1 MYVGCRFVAYLAA
14 VQDYCTAFS
23 GYHLVDMVQCDQVPF
38 CRAMVR
44 DADGHPFVEGQYG
57 GVAWRAS
64 SWYSMVTDRRP
75 KYECRPDWFVV
86 LSQPCAG
93 SAAAQMQHCM
103 RDRPAS
109 EQACPPECNSL
120 HIAFQKGYC
129 NAASCW
135 PPWMLKQLCNST
147 VHEFLNST
155 RLGWCTNKWCPS
167 SCRGQTAADCA
178 GYSTCVHEACAVAA
192 QFVRNF
198 SWAGFKGECKHTA
211 AVDQL
216 LASAGSMFKG
226 QGCSVLNWVD
236 NDTIDLG
243 VLLGKVC
250 QGTYPRPASL
260 MPLLLDGGAAAVA
273 KVWLDVAARQPAS
286 TREILVS
293 GARRSQLSFA
303 STQQAA
309 LIQCAAGYATM
320 DLALSKPWLSH
331 QLLEAVLPPG
341 SAWRV
346 KLKQGVPTCGG
357 TTSSSDVCLD
367 LSSVLGVEWLNGHVE
382 DAQVIPWF
390 VSNTSLSV
398 VQNYCRRA
406 FAPAPTDSAALV
418 VRVNASCDKVSR
430 DTDAIRRQ
438 QATRRMA
445 LALIW
450 YGYVIF
456 LLIGFLVLQLYWR
469 LPERRKSNRGAGSGR
484 CAWLSHT
491 AGRLWHLLCPR
502 VLEYHPG
509 TPQAPRA
516 SGSQSWWVLLAKKAV
531 NGVQALAYCVDV
543 GLDIWTLVELRKN
556 VESFAAD
563 ASAYPSAGDYSKQ
576 LSWRSGHSNMLFWW
590 LVIVFI
596 VQYAAGI
603 LLTLPP
609 TLAAY
614 GIFDYQRLQF
624 SWGCCTLVFFTNAFW
639 IFIGLFF
646 FVGAWYIMVADCYML
661 LAVVGV
667 PARLLQ
673 GNRLNLP
680 AYTTVRYLCEGIV
693 EALPSAL
700 ISTAALNQQLL
711 SQNTDYMQLG
721 VFWMSLIFSMLRI
734 ARELYKLAC
743 LTHDL
748 DACCFSTAILDM
760 IYHVQPQQG
769 AGPAAAHANVSAQG
783 QSGGP
788 DQEGPSSSHSTKAP
802 VSFYG
807 PVVSPPQPD
816 TGMTRD
822 STRVTSEV
830 GLISAG
836 SLGAPQGIFVLQDF
850 EGSGFEAAAAA
861 DGLAAGAGGAEGAV
875 PGSSTSKQRR
885 SCCWR
890 CQSCTEYP
898 TVLAVY
904 VYCCLAC
911 IMVYLLLVCSDV
923 AYPWLLAANPHPE
936 FGCQYDSYGKVV
948 FCGDRWHHTLPPFSE
963 QYNLLMMITS
973 VPGLSK
979 GSNATAECVLPSL
992 TCD

>member
-1 MYVGCRFVAYLAA
+1 
-14 VQDYCTAFS
+14 
-23 GYHLVDMVQCDQVPF
+23 
-38 CRAMVR
+38 
-44 DADGHPFVEGQYG
+44 
-57 GVAWRAS
+57 
-64 SWYSMVTDRRP
+64 
-75 KYECRPDWFVV
+75 
-86 LSQPCAG
+86 
-93 SAAAQMQHCM
+93 
-103 RDRPAS
+103 
-109 EQACPPECNSL
+109 
-120 HIAFQKGYC
+120 
-129 NAASCW
+129 
-135 PPWMLKQLCNST
+135 
-147 VHEFLNST
+147 
-155 RLGWCTNKWCPS
+155 
-167 SCRGQTAADCA
+167 
-178 GYSTCVHEACAVAA
+178 
-192 QFVRNF
+192 
-198 SWAGFKGECKHTA
+198 
-211 AVDQL
+211 
-216 LASAGSMFKG
+216 MFKG
-226 QGCSVLNWVD
+226 KNCSILNWVD
-236 NDTIDLG
+236 SGTTDLNM
-243 VLLGKVC
+243 LLGKVC

-260 MPLLLDGGAAAVA
+260 MPLLSSGGAGAVG
-273 KVWLDVAARQPAS
+273 KVWLYEVAHNHLWSSPSAGGDLLKVAP
-286 TREILVS
+286 
-293 GARRSQLSFA
+293 RSELSFA

-309 LIQCAAGYATM
+309 LIQCAAGYAAM
-320 DLALSKPWLSH
+320 DRALSKPWLSH

-346 KLKQGVPTCGG
+346 KLRQGVPTCGG

-367 LSSVLGVEWLNGHVE
+367 LSEVLRAEGLDE
-382 DAQVIPWF
+382 DMEEAELLPWF
-390 VSNTSLSV
+390 ISNTSLSV
-398 VQNYCRRA
+398 MQAYCRRA
-406 FAPAPTDSAALV
+406 FAPMPTDSPAPAV
-418 VRVNASCDKVSR
+418 NVNASCDKVSR
-430 DTDAIRRQ
+430 DTDTIRRQ

-456 LLIGFLVLQLYWR
+456 LFVGFLVLQLYWR
-469 LPERRKSNRGAGSGR
+469 LPKRRKSNLGSESRR
-484 CAWLSHT
+484 CTWLSHT
-491 AGRLWHLLCPR
+491 AASLWHMLCPR

-516 SGSQSWWVLLAKKAV
+516 SGSQSWWGLLAKKAV

-543 GLDIWTLVELRKN
+543 GLDIWTLVELKKN
-556 VESFAAD
+556 INSFSAD

-576 LSWRSGHSNMLFWW
+576 LEWRSGHSDMLFWW
-590 LVIVFI
+590 LVVVFL

-624 SWGCCTLVFFTNAFW
+624 SWGCCTLVFFTGAFV
-639 IFIGLFF
+639 IFLAMFF
-646 FVGAWYIMVADCYML
+646 FVGAWYILIADCYML

-667 PARLLQ
+667 PAKLLQ

-769 AGPAAAHANVSAQG
+769 GAVPGQG
-783 QSGGP
+783 QLSGGP
-788 DQEGPSSSHSTKAP
+788 GYKGPLSSHSTKAP
-802 VSFYG
+802 G
-807 PVVSPPQPD
+807 LPRGTVVSAPQPD
-816 TGMTRD
+816 SGMTRD
-822 STRVTSEV
+822 SIGVTP
-830 GLISAG
+830 GFTKAG
-836 SLGAPQGIFVLQDF
+836 SPVGAFVLQDI
-850 EGSGFEAAAAA
+850 EYSGFEAAATEDAF
-861 DGLAAGAGGAEGAV
+861 AAGGVDAERAV
-875 PGSSTSKQRR
+875 LGSSTSKQSRG
-885 SCCWR
+885 CCWR

-923 AYPWLLAANPHPE
+923 AYPWLMAAVAGPVIVCRRNA
-936 FGCQYDSYGKVV
+936 YGNEV
-948 FCGDRWHHTLPPFSE
+948 CREQWNHTLPPFSE

-973 VPGLSK
+973 VPGLSNM
-979 GSNATAECVLPSL
+979 SNATADCVLPSL
-992 TCD
+992 TCG